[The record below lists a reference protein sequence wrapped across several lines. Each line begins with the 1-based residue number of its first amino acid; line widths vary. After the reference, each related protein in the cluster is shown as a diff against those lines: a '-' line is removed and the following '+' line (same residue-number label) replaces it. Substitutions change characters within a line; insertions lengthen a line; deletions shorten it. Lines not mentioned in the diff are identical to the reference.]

1 MTNTTDSVLTEL
13 EHATVEF
20 AAGRAAAFQDLYA
33 HSDDVTIFGALGG
46 HEHGWDIVG
55 PRLAW
60 AAAQFKPNE
69 GATID
74 RTVLNAHF
82 GADVGYVVTLEGIP
96 GSTLVDGTRRRG
108 TLRVTHVFRREADGW
123 KIVHRHADPLI
134 DKVGAGGQ
142 PT

>member
-1 MTNTTDSVLTEL
+1 MTSTTDSVLTEL
-13 EHATVEF
+13 EHATIEF

-60 AAAQFKPNE
+60 AAAQFEPNQ
-69 GATID
+69 GAATD

-82 GADVGYVVTLEGIP
+82 GADVGYVVTLEGIA
-96 GSTLVDGTRRRG
+96 GSTLVDGARRG
-108 TLRVTHVFRREADGW
+108 TLRVTHVFRREPDGW